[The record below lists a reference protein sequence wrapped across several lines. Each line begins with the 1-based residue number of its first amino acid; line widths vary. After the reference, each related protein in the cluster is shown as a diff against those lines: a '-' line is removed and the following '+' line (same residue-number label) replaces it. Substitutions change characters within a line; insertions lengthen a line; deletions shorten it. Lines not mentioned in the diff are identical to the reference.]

1 MTDAIQ
7 QRSRYQ
13 CALKMKNAS
22 LAWGIPSLQC
32 SKLRRLKFPV
42 ISTCSPRKDVSMV
55 IVAGRLQ
62 QVHSNKKHR

>member
-1 MTDAIQ
+1 MTDALQ

-22 LAWGIPSLQC
+22 CLGN
-32 SKLRRLKFPV
+32 FFFTV
-42 ISTCSPRKDVSMV
+42 ISICSTRKDVSMV

-62 QVHSNKKHR
+62 QVHTNK

>member
-22 LAWGIPSLQC
+22 CWGNSFLTVL
-32 SKLRRLKFPV
+32 KLRRLKFPV
-42 ISTCSPRKDVSMV
+42 ISICSTRKDVSMV
-55 IVAGRLQ
+55 IVAGRSQ
-62 QVHSNKKHR
+62 QVHSNKKHG

>member
-22 LAWGIPSLQC
+22 LAGGIPSLQC

-42 ISTCSPRKDVSMV
+42 IS
-55 IVAGRLQ
+55 IVVLE
-62 QVHSNKKHR
+62 KTLLW